1 MNCLFHFAVRCGN
14 LVKRSLKDTIKCYED
29 SKFYRNPERPTHKM
43 WTNAECSKY
52 YLCLDGEVFEFKCS
66 VGLLFDVMRQIC
78 DFKQNVDNCDVTAG
92 LLAVCTVVRVC
103 YKLLSLQ
110 MCFCFNF
117 AFATHRQRLV
127 ARWKFYYLILR
138 RLQTTDNHLTSIRIH
153 SPCTWIIWVYA
164 ILISGLCFS
173 SNNISLFFSHL
184 NIYRG

>member
-1 MNCLFHFAVRCGN
+1 MINVYCRKIMADRRLERFLPFKMHYFYIIQFVSLYVSLSLCISFLASGGN

-92 LLAVCTVVRVC
+92 LFQV
-103 YKLLSLQ
+103 
-110 MCFCFNF
+110 
-117 AFATHRQRLV
+117 
-127 ARWKFYYLILR
+127 
-138 RLQTTDNHLTSIRIH
+138 
-153 SPCTWIIWVYA
+153 
-164 ILISGLCFS
+164 
-173 SNNISLFFSHL
+173 FFRNACPFHFI
-184 NIYRG
+184 N

>member
-1 MNCLFHFAVRCGN
+1 MLFNRKFSPLKTKQNTKITEIVLLLIVRCGN

-92 LLAVCTVVRVC
+92 LLQVFHFV
-103 YKLLSLQ
+103 
-110 MCFCFNF
+110 
-117 AFATHRQRLV
+117 
-127 ARWKFYYLILR
+127 
-138 RLQTTDNHLTSIRIH
+138 
-153 SPCTWIIWVYA
+153 
-164 ILISGLCFS
+164 
-173 SNNISLFFSHL
+173 LF
-184 NIYRG
+184 